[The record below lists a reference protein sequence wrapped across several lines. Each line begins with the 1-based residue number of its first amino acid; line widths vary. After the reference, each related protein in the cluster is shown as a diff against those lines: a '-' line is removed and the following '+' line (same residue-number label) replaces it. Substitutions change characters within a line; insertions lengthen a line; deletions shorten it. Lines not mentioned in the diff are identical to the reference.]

1 MATSI
6 DLGLVT
12 TLADFQAAQAR
23 GSRVIPL
30 TVQLSADLDTPLS
43 LFLKVK
49 RPGELGFLLE
59 SVERGESTGRY
70 SFLGFADPSERLVP
84 PPGADPLSWLA
95 QILPIES
102 MEAPT
107 DLPRFWGGA
116 VGHLGWEAIRTI
128 EPAVGPRPS
137 KFPEESEPQHAFL
150 KCKRCLIFDHVAQ
163 IITGV
168 VVVVLP
174 QDPAPSEAAIVEAY
188 QQGIARLRDL
198 QERAHS
204 PIRLPETP
212 RPEAFQPEEVFLTPK
227 ETFMQKVDTVKEHIR
242 RGDIFQLVL
251 SQQVRRKTWVDAVAI
266 YRALRMLNPSP
277 YTFLLDFAD
286 YQLVG
291 SSPEMLVQLTGQ
303 RAVVCPIAGTRKRTG
318 IEAQDREAEADMVS
332 DPKEQAEHLML
343 VDLGRNDLG
352 RVCEYGSVHVPRYAE
367 VEHYSH
373 VMHMVS
379 RVEGQLRHDQTPFD
393 LVRSAFPAGTVSGA
407 PKIRAVQLID
417 ELEDQPRGFYAG
429 AVGYFGNWG
438 SLDTCIAIRTLLLK
452 DGWAVLQAGA
462 GIVADSDP
470 EREWEETMNKLAG
483 IRQAVDM
490 AEQSFGGQA

>member
-6 DLGLVT
+6 ALGQVT
-12 TLADFQAAQAR
+12 PLADFQAARAR

-59 SVERGESTGRY
+59 SVEKGESTGRY
-70 SFLGFADPSERLVP
+70 SFLGFADPSEKLIP
-84 PPGADPLSWLA
+84 PADADPLEWLA
-95 QILPIES
+95 EILPMETV
-102 MEAPT
+102 EAPG

-128 EPAVGPRPS
+128 EPAVGKRPE
-137 KFPEESEPQHAFL
+137 KYPPINEPQHAFL

-163 IITGV
+163 VITGV
-168 VVVVLP
+168 VVVILP
-174 QDPAPSEAAIVEAY
+174 EGCDEAAAAEVY
-188 QQGIARLRDL
+188 KQGIERLNRL
-198 QERAHS
+198 QERASS
-204 PIRLPETP
+204 PISLPEAQK
-212 RPEAFQPEEVFLTPK
+212 PEGFTPEETFLTPR
-227 ETFMQKVDTVKEHIR
+227 EDFMAKVDATKEYIR
-242 RGDIFQLVL
+242 AGDIFQLVL

-318 IEAQDREAEADMVS
+318 FDSVDREAEADMLA
-332 DPKEQAEHLML
+332 DPKERAEHLML

-352 RVCEYGSVHVPRYAE
+352 RVCEYGSVEVPRYSE
-367 VEHYSH
+367 VEYYSH

-379 RVEGQLRHDQTPFD
+379 RVEGRLRPDKTSFD

-407 PKIRAVQLID
+407 PKIRAIQLID
-417 ELEDQPRGFYAG
+417 QLGFYARVFEG
-429 AVGYFGNWG
+429 DGRFPA
-438 SLDTCIAIRTLLLK
+438 LHKIAAHHCNGMRR
-452 DGWAVLQAGA
+452 
-462 GIVADSDP
+462 SC
-470 EREWEETMNKLAG
+470 
-483 IRQAVDM
+483 
-490 AEQSFGGQA
+490 

>member
-6 DLGLVT
+6 ALGQVT
-12 TLADFQAAQAR
+12 PLADFQAARAR

-49 RPGELGFLLE
+49 KPGELGFLLE
-59 SVERGESTGRY
+59 SVEKGESTGRY
-70 SFLGFADPSERLVP
+70 SFLGFADPSEKLIP
-84 PPGADPLSWLA
+84 PPDADPLEWLA
-95 QILPIES
+95 GVLPMETV
-102 MEAPT
+102 EAPG

-116 VGHLGWEAIRTI
+116 VGHLGWEAIRSI
-128 EPAVGPRPS
+128 EPAVGPRPD
-137 KFPEESEPQHAFL
+137 KFPPIDEPQHAFL

-163 IITGV
+163 VITGV
-168 VVVVLP
+168 VVTILP
-174 QDPAPSEAAIVEAY
+174 EGADEASAEDVYKQGVERLE
-188 QQGIARLRDL
+188 RLR
-198 QERAHS
+198 ERAAS
-204 PIRLPETP
+204 SISLPSTAKPEGFQGEET
-212 RPEAFQPEEVFLTPK
+212 FLTPRESFMAKVEKTK
-227 ETFMQKVDTVKEHIR
+227 EYIR
-242 RGDIFQLVL
+242 AGDIFQLVL

-286 YQLVG
+286 YQMVG
-291 SSPEMLVQLTGQ
+291 SSPEMLVGLTGQ
-303 RAVVCPIAGTRKRTG
+303 RAVVCPIAGTRIRTG
-318 IEAQDREAEADMVS
+318 DEAVDREAEEDMLA
-332 DPKEQAEHLML
+332 DPKERAEHLML

-352 RVCEYGSVHVPRYAE
+352 RVCEYGSVEVPRYSE
-367 VEHYSH
+367 VEYYSH

-379 RVEGQLRHDQTPFD
+379 RVEGRLRPDKTAFD

-407 PKIRAVQLID
+407 PKIRAIQLID

-438 SLDTCIAIRTLLLK
+438 SLDTCISIRTLMLK
-452 DGWAVLQAGA
+452 DGWAVMQAGA

-470 EREWEETMNKLAG
+470 AKEWDETMNKLAG

-490 AEQSFGGQA
+490 AEQSFGGQPL

>member
-6 DLGLVT
+6 ALGQVT
-12 TLADFQAAQAR
+12 PLADFQAARAR
-23 GSRVIPL
+23 GARVIPL

-49 RPGELGFLLE
+49 KAGELGFLLE
-59 SVERGESTGRY
+59 SVEKGESTGRY
-70 SFLGFADPSERLVP
+70 SFLGFADPSERLIP
-84 PPGADPLSWLA
+84 PPDADPLQWLA
-95 QILPIES
+95 EILPMES
-102 MEAPT
+102 VEAPG

-128 EPAVGPRPS
+128 EPAVGPRPTRYPA
-137 KFPEESEPQHAFL
+137 PEEPQHAFL

-163 IITGV
+163 VITGV
-168 VVVVLP
+168 VVVVLTEGT
-174 QDPAPSEAAIVEAY
+174 DEAAAETAY
-188 QQGIARLRDL
+188 HQGLERLERL
-198 QERAHS
+198 QERAS
-204 PIRLPETP
+204 SAITLPETSK
-212 RPEAFQPEEVFLTPK
+212 PEGFQPEENFLTPRESFMAKVEATK
-227 ETFMQKVDTVKEHIR
+227 EYIR
-242 RGDIFQLVL
+242 AGDIFQLVL
-251 SQQVRRKTWVDAVAI
+251 SQQVRRKTWVDAVSI

-303 RAVVCPIAGTRKRTG
+303 RAVVCPIAGTRIRTG
-318 IEAQDREAEADMVS
+318 FDAVDREAEADMLA
-332 DPKEQAEHLML
+332 DPKERAEHLML

-352 RVCEYGSVHVPRYAE
+352 RVCEYGSVEVPRYSE
-367 VEHYSH
+367 VEYYSH

-379 RVEGQLRHDQTPFD
+379 RVEGRLRPELTAFD

-407 PKIRAVQLID
+407 PKIRAIQLID
-417 ELEDQPRGFYAG
+417 QLEDHPRGFYAG

-438 SLDTCIAIRTLLLK
+438 SLDTCIAIRTLMLK
-452 DGWAVLQAGA
+452 DGWAVMQAGA

-470 EREWEETMNKLAG
+470 AKEWDETMNKLAG

-490 AEQSFGGQA
+490 AEQSFGGQPV